1 MSIISNGS
9 TGQLIFNSSTNSI
22 GWQGVNNMAYETKKR
37 DLTLK
42 LDEAENGWELRVT
55 ETIFDKVYNRDVQT
69 AKDYVFNSESDLNKF
84 IASLI
89 KGK

>member
-1 MSIISNGS
+1 MAQTSE
-9 TGQLIFNSSTNSI
+9 LI
-22 GWQGVNNMAYETKKR
+22 WRYETKKR

-55 ETIFDKVYNRDVQT
+55 ETIFNKVYNRDVQT
-69 AKDYVFNSESDLNKF
+69 AKDYVFNNESDLNKF
-84 IASLI
+84 IASII